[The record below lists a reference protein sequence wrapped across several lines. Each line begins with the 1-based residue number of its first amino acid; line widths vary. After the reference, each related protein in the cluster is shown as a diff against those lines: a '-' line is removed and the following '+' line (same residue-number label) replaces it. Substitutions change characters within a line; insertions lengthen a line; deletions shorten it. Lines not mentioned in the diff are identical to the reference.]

1 MSLRDALRDFDLAD
15 LGRRLQSAA
24 IHQDRCRRHAQRLS
38 VPEDC
43 PETRRAVANIDLAA
57 DALSSSER
65 LVAAVVRFLA
75 AEGSGRPAPIDTA
88 RGMPPVVRRPG
99 SMFCATAVP
108 MRAEVR

>member
-1 MSLRDALRDFDLAD
+1 MKLRNALRDFDLAD
-15 LGRRLQSAA
+15 LGRRLQAAA

-38 VPEDC
+38 VPDDC
-43 PETRRAVANIDLAA
+43 SETQRAVANIDLAA

-75 AEGSGRPAPIDTA
+75 DEGPSRSAPTDTT